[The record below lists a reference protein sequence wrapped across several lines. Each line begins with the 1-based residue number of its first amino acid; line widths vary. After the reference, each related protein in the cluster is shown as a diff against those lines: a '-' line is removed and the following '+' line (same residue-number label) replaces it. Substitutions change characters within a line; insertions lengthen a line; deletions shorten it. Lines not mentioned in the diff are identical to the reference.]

1 MALLKFGEGI
11 AVATCG
17 SKLRIF
23 SYRTDYSSF
32 TEDLQ
37 NQEEILPQRN
47 AEKQNE
53 RDTSSESKTTDPQQ
67 KQPTGAILSCNIHRV
82 VISSLVVM
90 TGKTST
96 CGKLIHGVFFLK
108 GNIPERRSI
117 QKRCTSVTF
126 TPSEEFVLLAD
137 KFGDVYQ
144 FSVKTVDE
152 PGSLLLGHVSMLLDV
167 AATPDNKF
175 IITCDRDEK
184 IRVSCFP
191 NAYNIHGYCLGH
203 TQFVSCFKI
212 VPGKEN
218 LLVSAGG
225 LWDYHDCKQ
234 LASVDINH
242 ESRVKK
248 PEEYFTVT
256 HLTCSK
262 NGYVAISL
270 LGEIVCL
277 VYKVLEDSSGYT
289 LKEVSKMHNEADIFC
304 ITFDLKG
311 CLWVI
316 QGSPVEA
323 VQVFQLSDL
332 NEKVEVTRAT
342 SFAEAWQ
349 KSVLELLNKEWEFL
363 KDSLNADQALVSL
376 HKKNY
381 NHMQEYMNKKQQR
394 IADEEIRK
402 EKYEARL
409 ARQEQRKRMKVENK
423 DESKM

>member
-1 MALLKFGEGI
+1 MASLKFGEGI

-67 KQPTGAILSCNIHRV
+67 KQPTGAILSCNI
-82 VISSLVVM
+82 SSSGDFVTCCDDRKNLYLW
-90 TGKTST
+90 KTNPWSLLS
-96 CGKLIHGVFFLK
+96 K
-108 GNIPERRSI
+108 RSI

-184 IRVSCFP
+184 IRVSCLP

-203 TQFVSCFKI
+203 TQFVSCFQI
-212 VPGKEN
+212 VPGKGN

-225 LWDYHDCKQ
+225 DSTIRLWDYHHCKQ

-270 LGEIVCL
+270 LGEKVCL
-277 VYKVLEDSSGYT
+277 VYQVLEDPSGYT
-289 LKEVSKMHNEADIFC
+289 LKEVSKIHNEADIFC
-304 ITFDLKG
+304 ITFDLEG

-342 SFAEAWQ
+342 SFPEAWQ
-349 KSVLELLNKEWEFL
+349 KSILELLNKEWEFL

-409 ARQEQRKRMKVENK
+409 ARQEQRKRMKVESK